1 MHFVVYALD
10 KAGAAGLRAAH
21 RDAHR
26 HRLRNHDHPVKVIAA
41 GPLLDAKETAIGSL
55 IIIEADA
62 KAAVDAFKAAD
73 PYVLNKLYATIDI
86 RPFAWTIG
94 APPPA

>member
-10 KAGAAGLRAAH
+10 KAGAASLRAAH

-41 GPLLDAKETAIGSL
+41 GLLLDAKDAAVGSL

-62 KAAVDAFKAAD
+62 KAAVDAFMAAD
-73 PYVLNKLYATIDI
+73 PYVLNEIYSAIDI

-94 APPPA
+94 APSST